1 LGAQDESAPGWD
13 AIDARVES
21 IYSGE
26 PSHRAMNPGLGFGS
40 PLQGLSAYRGSSW
53 WLFVTYGLTE
63 LYAKESENLAVSGWG
78 YELTMRAPLSDVPP
92 EWPFGVLA
100 SLAKL
105 TQDRGMVFGS
115 GHRLQTG
122 HPLAGLPTKLT
133 AVAFTLDPELGSI
146 ATPNGT
152 VDFLLVV
159 GITTEE
165 LERMKSSS
173 TADVLDQ
180 LAKSNPLITDPT
192 RAPSN

>member
-1 LGAQDESAPGWD
+1 MSVPDDSAPGWD

-21 IYSGE
+21 IYGGE
-26 PSHRAMNPGLGFGS
+26 PEHRAMNPGLGLGS
-40 PLQGLSAYRGSSW
+40 PLQGLSAYRGPSW

-63 LYAKESENLAVSGWG
+63 LYAKESENQAVSGWG
-78 YELTMRAPLSDVPP
+78 YELTMRAPLSDAVP

-100 SLAKL
+100 SLARL
-105 TQDRGMVFGS
+105 TQDRRMVFGS

-146 ATPNGT
+146 GTLHGT

-165 LERMKSSS
+165 LERMKASS
-173 TADVLDQ
+173 TKDVLDE
-180 LAKSNPLITDPT
+180 LAKSNRLVTDPS